1 MKLEVKKGVSG
12 INLFGESLS
21 YSFTIGEVNYYKY
34 DDIFSMGSVR
44 AMSAW
49 QVYDEMSMRLDYDS
63 MKKYLGAFR
72 FMINSGKVDMYE
84 MIRLHNN
91 LEERIN
97 WAYALPD
104 MMYKL
109 ASVVYI
115 DENENPLRY
124 DSGYNT
130 NKINAFKSIGNE
142 HDFFFTK
149 PLKSLLPQY
158 DISKSDLKNYWKEK
172 EKILKEQNEH
182 LMNILEKGQSLIS
195 EAESIINKSLV

>member
-21 YSFTIGEVNYYKY
+21 YCFTIGETNYYKY

-49 QVYDEMSMRLDYDS
+49 QVYDEMSMRLDYET
-63 MKKYLGAFR
+63 MKKYLDAFR
-72 FMINSGKVDMYE
+72 LMINSGKVDMYE
-84 MIRLHNN
+84 MVRLHNN

-149 PLKSLLPQY
+149 PLRSLLPQY

-172 EKILKEQNEH
+172 QKILDEQTER
-182 LMNILEKGQSLIS
+182 LISILESEPNLIS
-195 EAESIINKSLV
+195 NLESITNKNTD